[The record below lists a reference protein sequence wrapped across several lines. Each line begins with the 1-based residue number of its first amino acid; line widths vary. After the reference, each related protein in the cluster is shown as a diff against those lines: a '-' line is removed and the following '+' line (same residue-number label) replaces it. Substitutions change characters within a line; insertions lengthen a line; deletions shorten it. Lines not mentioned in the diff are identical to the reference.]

1 MPGTFSRWF
10 FALILACA
18 AGFAQAPPAAAPQT
32 GSIAGVVRDGTGKP
46 LPEIALVL
54 TGAPGGRQTAATGDQ
69 GQFAFA
75 GLPPGIYRLTA
86 QSQSEALGTKVIV
99 LDSGQ
104 ALTAVE
110 LVVSQSGTIS
120 GRVLDELREPAAGFV
135 VVLMASVYQSGTRA
149 YEMQGSAIPD
159 PQGKYLLR
167 GVKPGLSYL
176 LVARRRSQA
185 RDAISKA
192 LADPEK
198 REREPA
204 ESWFPDAP
212 AAESASPIVLFDGEQ
227 RAGVDIVVKRS
238 AARCVE
244 ATLRTAAGPGALN
257 YEILD
262 GAGISV
268 ATGRTGA
275 DGRLRDCRP
284 EHGALRLLA
293 FQPPKEAVG
302 PLFGSVAIPAGDSDV
317 ANVRLDALREITLRG
332 VVAIEGE
339 APPEAANVI
348 LSVGISPLGRPPLAF
363 EKSIGGD
370 SVKTTVPGSFSL
382 PATSSESLLS
392 TRLANVPKGFY
403 VKDVTLGGVPVHDNR
418 LPVGG
423 MATGAELRI
432 SIGRDGGTLSV
443 QVKDEQGKPLP
454 DVWVVASP
462 ADAAGES
469 EMATHLWGGITNS
482 SGVFRDALRP
492 GKYLVVATTTWLNL
506 NTETVSRLWRALAK
520 ATPVEVT
527 PNADLQVTLALTKAE

>member
-1 MPGTFSRWF
+1 
-10 FALILACA
+10 
-18 AGFAQAPPAAAPQT
+18 
-32 GSIAGVVRDGTGKP
+32 
-46 LPEIALVL
+46 
-54 TGAPGGRQTAATGDQ
+54 
-69 GQFAFA
+69 
-75 GLPPGIYRLTA
+75 
-86 QSQSEALGTKVIV
+86 
-99 LDSGQ
+99 
-104 ALTAVE
+104 
-110 LVVSQSGTIS
+110 
-120 GRVLDELREPAAGFV
+120 
-135 VVLMASVYQSGTRA
+135 MASVYQSGART
-149 YEMQGSAIPD
+149 YEVHGAVTPD

-167 GVKPGLSYL
+167 GVKPGLAYL
-176 LVARRRSQA
+176 LVARRRSPVS
-185 RDAISKA
+185 DTISKVA
-192 LADPEK
+192 ADPEK
-198 REREPA
+198 RDRELA
-204 ESWFPDAP
+204 ETWFPDVP
-212 AAESASPIVLFDGEQ
+212 AAESATPIVLFDGEQ
-227 RAGVDIVVKRS
+227 RAGVDLTVRRA

-244 ATLRTAAGPGALN
+244 ATLRTAAGPGALE
-257 YEILD
+257 YQILD

-268 ATGRTGA
+268 ASGRTGA

-284 EHGALRLLA
+284 EHGTLRLLA

-302 PLFGSVAIPAGDSDV
+302 PLFGSIAIPAGDSDV
-317 ANVRLDALREITLRG
+317 ADLRVEAQPEIALHG
-332 VVAIEGE
+332 VVAIDGE
-339 APPEAANVI
+339 APPDAANAM

-363 EKSIGGD
+363 EKPIGSD
-370 SVKTTVPGSFSL
+370 SVKTTVPGSFL
-382 PATSSESLLS
+382 VPATGSESLLS

-506 NTETVSRLWRALAK
+506 NTETVSRLWRARAR